1 MSLKKKPCAYCG
13 IENAPTKDH
22 IPPKSL
28 FPKPRPHDLITVPSC
43 FACNTR
49 FQKDDDYFWLTLS
62 IRAENSGNPA
72 AEEASTRAISN
83 LSRPQS
89 GGFQRSFLA
98 SLGRVALHSPAGIYL
113 GDHLGYRIEF
123 ARLNRVASRIT
134 KGMFCKIRNA
144 PLAKGYVAMA
154 RAIEGFQNSG
164 PDLEQMIS
172 FVSREPVFTIGSA
185 FSYQSRFLD
194 EDPNFSLWFFRIYN
208 STQFIG
214 LTMLESDA
222 RWEDAL

>member
-1 MSLKKKPCAYCG
+1 
-13 IENAPTKDH
+13 
-22 IPPKSL
+22 
-28 FPKPRPHDLITVPSC
+28 
-43 FACNTR
+43 
-49 FQKDDDYFWLTLS
+49 
-62 IRAENSGNPA
+62 
-72 AEEASTRAISN
+72 
-83 LSRPQS
+83 
-89 GGFQRSFLA
+89 
-98 SLGRVALHSPAGIYL
+98 
-113 GDHLGYRIEF
+113 
-123 ARLNRVASRIT
+123 
-134 KGMFCKIRNA
+134 
-144 PLAKGYVAMA
+144 MA